1 MFRGAKK
8 RTFRFGKKNVSFPKV
23 ETFRFADYTLNSADN
38 IKGCFYFRTAH
49 RNEPDFTTQTL
60 SKQNDPKNNFKF
72 NTLMTTDA
80 SVSENYQRLV
90 SHTLSGVFSAANE
103 DKTVKSLK
111 QELIGK
117 IAESL
122 SRVFDDLQLSSIGEP
137 FCLLYTSDAADEL

>member
-1 MFRGAKK
+1 
-8 RTFRFGKKNVSFPKV
+8 
-23 ETFRFADYTLNSADN
+23 
-38 IKGCFYFRTAH
+38 
-49 RNEPDFTTQTL
+49 
-60 SKQNDPKNNFKF
+60 
-72 NTLMTTDA
+72 MTTDA

-137 FCLLYTSDAADEL
+137 LVNGSFYFTKGRSTNFHYKNLSYTEFL

>member
-1 MFRGAKK
+1 
-8 RTFRFGKKNVSFPKV
+8 
-23 ETFRFADYTLNSADN
+23 
-38 IKGCFYFRTAH
+38 
-49 RNEPDFTTQTL
+49 
-60 SKQNDPKNNFKF
+60 
-72 NTLMTTDA
+72 MTTDA

-137 FCLLYTSDAADEL
+137 LVNGSFYFTKGRSLNFRCSILCQLIINSLRLKR